1 MGKYQSYPD
10 YSKTNNRWLD
20 KIPSH
25 WHITQ
30 IKHIVST
37 RVTDGPHSTPE
48 FLDEGVPFVSAEAV
62 SGGFIN
68 FDKIRGYISEKDDE
82 AFSQKY
88 RPQKHDVYMVKSG
101 ATTGVTAIVETDQRF
116 NIWSPLAVMR
126 CASTYN
132 PYFLLNSLRSD
143 YFQKSVQL
151 SWTFGTQQNIGM
163 GTLEN
168 LSVCYPPLEEQV
180 QIANFLD
187 HETAKI
193 DTLIEKQQQLIKLL
207 KEKRQAVI
215 SHAVTKGLN
224 PQAPMKDSGVEW
236 LGEVPEHWVV
246 SPLKLY
252 ISTRKG
258 VAFKSADFCDSG
270 IKVVKASDIKQKTIR
285 EPHIFLPTNFMNDF
299 PNAVLNAGDIVLS
312 TVGSAPEVKN
322 SAVGQI
328 GMVPNHL
335 AGSLLN
341 QNTVVFTPRNALLSQ
356 NFLFY
361 LIQTDMY
368 RDHLDLH
375 AHGTANQASLNVA
388 DMLNFMF
395 AMPSYKEQLDIV
407 SHIEISN
414 LHFDK
419 LENQCSNA
427 ITLLTERR
435 TALISAAVTGKIDV
449 RNWQAPISQDQAL
462 EQTA

>member
-1 MGKYQSYPD
+1 MSKYQAYPEYKD
-10 YSKTNNRWLD
+10 SGVEWLGE
-20 KIPSH
+20 IPSQWKTCRLKH
-25 WHITQ
+25 LAS
-30 IKHIVST
+30 IKNGQ
-37 RVTDGPHSTPE
+37 DYK
-48 FLDEGVPFVSAEAV
+48 AV
-62 SGGFIN
+62 QSEVGYPVMGSGGQFAFATEFMYDKPSVLLGRKGTIDKPLYIN
-68 FDKIRGYISEKDDE
+68 EPFWTVDTMYYTEMQPETD
-82 AFSQKY
+82 AKY
-88 RPQKHDVYMVKSG
+88 LYYL
-101 ATTGVTAIVETDQRF
+101 ATTIQFARYSTNTALPSMTQEHLSNYIFAVPVE
-116 NIWSPLAVMR
+116 I
-126 CASTYN
+126 
-132 PYFLLNSLRSD
+132 SD
-143 YFQKSVQL
+143 R
-151 SWTFGTQQNIGM
+151 T
-163 GTLEN
+163 
-168 LSVCYPPLEEQV
+168 

-215 SHAVTKGLN
+215 SRAVTKGLN
-224 PQAPMKDSGVEW
+224 PQAPMKDSGVQW
-236 LGEVPEHWVV
+236 LGEVPEHWVI

-285 EPHIFLPTNFMNDF
+285 EPNIFLSTNFVNDF

-341 QNTVVFTPRNALLSQ
+341 QNTVVFTPRNTLLNQ
-356 NFLFY
+356 NLLFY

-449 RNWQAPISQDQAL
+449 RNWQAPISQNQSA
-462 EQTA
+462 